1 MKFNESWLREWVN
14 PAVSTDELAH
24 QITMAGLEVDDVLP
38 VAGSFTG
45 VKVGQVVE
53 CGQHPDAD
61 KLRVTKVDI
70 GAEELLDIVCG
81 ASNCRQGIKVA
92 VATVGAVL
100 PGDFKIKK
108 AKLRGQPS
116 HGMLCSFTELGIDVE
131 SDGIMELAFD
141 APIGTDFREFLGL
154 DDVTIDVDL
163 TANRADCFSVR
174 GMAREVGVL
183 NRADITEPS
192 SEAVVANVDDVISID
207 VKAPAACPRYLGR
220 VIKNVNVNAETPLWM
235 QEKLRR
241 CGIRSIDPVVDITNF
256 VLLEQGQPMHA
267 FDLAKIDGGIVVR
280 MAEQDEKLTLLD
292 GTEAKLNSDTLVVA
306 DHTKALAIAGIFGGQ
321 DSGVSTESGKETKDV
336 LLECAFFA
344 PDHIRGRARS
354 YGLHTDSSMRFERGV
369 DYALQASAMER
380 ATALLVEICGG
391 DVAPVVTVESASDL
405 PTPNKVA
412 LRRTKL
418 DNLLG
423 HHISDSDVIEILER
437 LGMTVETLLVDGKAE
452 GWAAVAPT
460 WRFDIAIEQD
470 LIEEVGRI
478 YGYDNIPN
486 QAPIAALSMN
496 DHKEANLPLKRV
508 RNLLVDRGFQEA
520 ITYSFVEPEQQK
532 LIVPDVEPLILPFP
546 ISVEM
551 SAMRLGLIQGLLN
564 TVVHNQKRQQPR
576 VRLFEYGLRFIPC
589 ESAENGMRQE
599 PMLAGVISGARSE
612 EHWDIE
618 TNTVDF
624 FDLKG
629 DLEAVLEL
637 SANDNAYSFTSV
649 SHPALHP
656 GQSAAIIVD
665 AGLETEK
672 VVGVIGTV
680 HPELERKFGLN
691 GRTVV
696 FEIEW
701 SAIDTRVIPEAVGLS
716 KFPANRRDIAVVV
729 DDSIAS
735 DDVVSA
741 CLANGGELLTGAKLF
756 DVYQG
761 KGVEEGKKSLAIA
774 LSLQSV
780 ERTLEDADIA
790 TSVDAIVSALSEQ
803 FGASLRD

>member
-1 MKFNESWLREWVN
+1 MKFSETWLREWVN
-14 PAVSTDELAH
+14 PSVSTDELTH

-38 VAGSFTG
+38 VAGTFSG
-45 VKVGQVVE
+45 VKVGHVVE

-61 KLRVTKVDI
+61 KLRVTKIDI
-70 GAEELLDIVCG
+70 GGDELLDIVCG
-81 ASNCRQGIKVA
+81 APNCRQGIKVA

-131 SDGIMELAFD
+131 SDGIMELSQD
-141 APIGTDFREFLGL
+141 AAIGTDFREFLGL

-163 TANRADCFSVR
+163 TANRADCFSIR

-183 NRADITEPS
+183 NRADVTEPT
-192 SEAVVANVDDVISID
+192 VNPVAPAIDDQVSIQ
-207 VKAPAACPRYLGR
+207 VQAPAACPRYLGR
-220 VIKNVNVNAETPLWM
+220 VIKNVDVKANTPLWM

-241 CGIRSIDPVVDITNF
+241 CGLRSIDPVVDITNY

-267 FDLAKIDGGIVVR
+267 FDLNKIDGGILVR
-280 MAEQDEKLTLLD
+280 MAEQGEKLTLLD
-292 GTEAKLNSDTLVVA
+292 GTEAELNADTLVVA
-306 DHTKALAIAGIFGGQ
+306 DHNKALAIAGIFGGEE
-321 DSGVSTESGKETKDV
+321 SGVTSETKDV
-336 LLECAFFA
+336 LLECAFFS

-369 DYALQASAMER
+369 DYALQMSAMER
-380 ATALLVEICGG
+380 ATELLVSICGG
-391 DVAPVVTVESASDL
+391 EVAPVVAVESESDL
-405 PTPNKVA
+405 PSQNQVS

-418 DNLLG
+418 DSLLG
-423 HHISDSDVIEILER
+423 HSIADDDVVEILER
-437 LGMTVETLLVDGKAE
+437 LGLTVETTQE
-452 GWAAVAPT
+452 GWKAVSPT

-486 QAPIAALSMN
+486 QNPAAALKMH
-496 DHKEANLPLKRV
+496 DHKEANIPLKRV
-508 RNLLVDRGFQEA
+508 RDLLVDRGYHEA

-532 LIVPDVEPLILPFP
+532 LIVPDVEPLVLPFP

-576 VRLFEYGLRFIPC
+576 VRLFEHGLRFIPC

-599 PMLAGVISGARSE
+599 AMLAGVISGARNE
-612 EHWDIE
+612 EHWDME

-624 FDLKG
+624 YDLKG
-629 DLEAVLEL
+629 DLEAILEL
-637 SANDNAYSFTSV
+637 SANDKAYSFAPAK
-649 SHPALHP
+649 HPALHP
-656 GQSAAIIVD
+656 GQSAAIVLD
-665 AGLETEK
+665 GKE
-672 VVGVIGTV
+672 VGVIGTV

-691 GRTVV
+691 GRTIV

-701 SAIDTRVIPEAVGLS
+701 AAIDTKVIPEAVQLS
-716 KFPANRRDIAVVV
+716 KFPSNRRDIALVV
-729 DDSIAS
+729 DESIAS
-735 DDVVSA
+735 GDIVTS
-741 CLANGGELLTGAKLF
+741 CLEQGGEFLKDARLF
-756 DVYQG
+756 DVYVG

-774 LSLQSV
+774 LTLQSL
-780 ERTLEDADIA
+780 ERTLEDADISGA
-790 TSVDAIVSALSEQ
+790 VDAIVSHVSEK

>member
-1 MKFNESWLREWVN
+1 MKFSESWLREWVN
-14 PAVSTDELAH
+14 PAVTTDELTH

-38 VAGSFTG
+38 VAGTFNG
-45 VKVGQVVE
+45 VKVGHVVE

-61 KLRVTKVDI
+61 KLRVTKVDV
-70 GAEELLDIVCG
+70 GEEALLDIVCG
-81 ASNCRQGIKVA
+81 AANCRQGLKVA

-131 SDGIMELAFD
+131 SDGIMELASD
-141 APIGTDFREFLGL
+141 APIGMDFRDFLAL
-154 DDVTIDVDL
+154 NDVTVDVDL
-163 TANRADCFSVR
+163 TSNRADCFSIR

-183 NRADITEPS
+183 NRADVTEPS
-192 SEAVVANVDDVISID
+192 VAPVTPSIDDTVAID

-220 VIKNVNVNAETPLWM
+220 VVKNVNVQAKTPLWM

-280 MAEQDEKLTLLD
+280 LAEQGEKITLLD
-292 GTEAKLNSDTLVVA
+292 GSEAELNADTLVVA
-306 DHTKALAIAGIFGGQ
+306 DHNKALAIAGIFGGEE
-321 DSGVSTESGKETKDV
+321 SGVTSETKDV

-369 DYALQASAMER
+369 DYALQVNAMER
-380 ATALLVEICGG
+380 ATQLLVEICGG
-391 DVAPVVTVESASDL
+391 EVAPVVAVESEAEL
-405 PTPNKVA
+405 PKPNKVA

-423 HHISDSDVIEILER
+423 HHIADSDMVEILER
-437 LGMTVETLLVDGKAE
+437 LGMTVETTAE
-452 GWAAVAPT
+452 GWVAVAPT

-470 LIEEVGRI
+470 LVEEVGRI

-486 QAPIAALSMN
+486 QNPTAALKMH
-496 DHKEANLPLKRV
+496 DHQEANIPLKRV
-508 RNLLVDRGFQEA
+508 RDLLVDRGYHEA

-532 LIVPDVEPLILPFP
+532 LVVPGVDALILPNP
-546 ISVEM
+546 ISAEM

-589 ESAENGMRQE
+589 DTAENGMRQE
-599 PMLAGVISGARSE
+599 PMLAGVIAGTRSE
-612 EHWDIE
+612 EHWNID

-629 DLEAVLEL
+629 DVEAILEL
-637 SANDNAYSFTSV
+637 SANDKAYSFV
-649 SHPALHP
+649 AAKHPALHP
-656 GQSAAIIVD
+656 GQSAAIVVD
-665 AGLETEK
+665 GKEI
-672 VVGVIGTV
+672 GVIGTV

-691 GRTVV
+691 GRTIV

-701 SAIDTRVIPEAVGLS
+701 SAINRKVIPEAVALS

-729 DDSIAS
+729 DEAVAS
-735 DDVVSA
+735 GDIVNA
-741 CLANGGELLTGAKLF
+741 CLEVGGEFLKAAKLF
-756 DVYQG
+756 DVYVG

-774 LSLQSV
+774 LTLQSN

-790 TSVDAIVSALSEQ
+790 GAVDAIVTHVSEK

>member
-1 MKFNESWLREWVN
+1 MKFSESWLREWVN
-14 PAVSTDELAH
+14 PAVTTDELTH

-38 VAGSFTG
+38 VAGTFNG
-45 VKVGQVVE
+45 VKVGHVVE

-61 KLRVTKVDI
+61 KLRVTKVDV
-70 GAEELLDIVCG
+70 GEEELLDIVCG
-81 ASNCRQGIKVA
+81 AANCRQGLKVA

-131 SDGIMELAFD
+131 SDGIMELAID
-141 APIGTDFREFLGL
+141 APIGMDFRDFLAL
-154 DDVTIDVDL
+154 NDVTVDVDL
-163 TANRADCFSVR
+163 TSNRADCFSIR

-183 NRADITEPS
+183 NRADVTEPS
-192 SEAVVANVDDVISID
+192 VAPVAPSID
-207 VKAPAACPRYLGR
+207 DTVAIEVKAPAACPRYLGR
-220 VIKNVNVNAETPLWM
+220 VVKNVNVQAKTPLWM

-280 MAEQDEKLTLLD
+280 LAEQGEKITLLD
-292 GTEAKLNSDTLVVA
+292 GSEAELNADTLVVA
-306 DHTKALAIAGIFGGQ
+306 DHNKALAIAGIFGGEE
-321 DSGVSTESGKETKDV
+321 SGVTSETKDV

-369 DYALQASAMER
+369 DYALQVSAMER

-391 DVAPVVTVESASDL
+391 EVAPVVAVESEAEL
-405 PTPNKVA
+405 PKPNKVA

-423 HHISDSDVIEILER
+423 HHIADSDVVEILER
-437 LGMTVETLLVDGKAE
+437 LGMTVETTAE
-452 GWAAVAPT
+452 GWVAVAPT

-470 LIEEVGRI
+470 LVEEVGRI

-486 QAPIAALSMN
+486 QNPAAALKMH
-496 DHKEANLPLKRV
+496 DHQEANIPLKRV
-508 RNLLVDRGFQEA
+508 RDLLVDRGYHEA

-532 LIVPDVEPLILPFP
+532 LVVPGVDALILPNP
-546 ISVEM
+546 ISAEM

-589 ESAENGMRQE
+589 DTAENGMRQE
-599 PMLAGVISGARSE
+599 PMLAGVIAGTRSE
-612 EHWDIE
+612 EHWNIE

-629 DLEAVLEL
+629 DVEAILEL
-637 SANDNAYSFTSV
+637 SANDKAYSFV
-649 SHPALHP
+649 AAKHPALHP
-656 GQSAAIIVD
+656 GQSAAIVVD
-665 AGLETEK
+665 GKEI
-672 VVGVIGTV
+672 GVIGTV

-691 GRTVV
+691 GRTIV

-701 SAIDTRVIPEAVGLS
+701 SAINRKVIPEAVALS

-729 DDSIAS
+729 DEAVAS
-735 DDVVSA
+735 GDIVNA
-741 CLANGGELLTGAKLF
+741 CLEVGGEFLKAAKLF
-756 DVYQG
+756 DVYVG

-774 LSLQSV
+774 LTLQSN

-790 TSVDAIVSALSEQ
+790 GAVDAIVAHVSEK

>member
-1 MKFNESWLREWVN
+1 MKFSESWLREWVN
-14 PAVSTDELAH
+14 PAVTTDELTH

-38 VAGSFTG
+38 VAGTFNG
-45 VKVGQVVE
+45 VKVGHVVE

-61 KLRVTKVDI
+61 KLRVTKVDV
-70 GAEELLDIVCG
+70 GEEALLDIVCG
-81 ASNCRQGIKVA
+81 AANCRQGLKVA

-131 SDGIMELAFD
+131 SDGIMELASD
-141 APIGTDFREFLGL
+141 APIGMDFRDFLAL
-154 DDVTIDVDL
+154 NDVTVDVDL
-163 TANRADCFSVR
+163 TSNRADCFSIR

-183 NRADITEPS
+183 NRADVTEPS
-192 SEAVVANVDDVISID
+192 VAPVAPSIDDTVAID

-220 VIKNVNVNAETPLWM
+220 VVKNVNVQAKTPLWM

-280 MAEQDEKLTLLD
+280 LAEQGEKITLLD
-292 GTEAKLNSDTLVVA
+292 GSEAELNADTLVVA
-306 DHTKALAIAGIFGGQ
+306 DHNKALAIAGIFGGEE
-321 DSGVSTESGKETKDV
+321 SGVTSETKDV

-354 YGLHTDSSMRFERGV
+354 YGLHTDSSTRFERGV
-369 DYALQASAMER
+369 DYALQVNAMER
-380 ATALLVEICGG
+380 ATQLLVEICGG
-391 DVAPVVTVESASDL
+391 EVAPVVAVESEAEL
-405 PTPNKVA
+405 PKPNKVA

-423 HHISDSDVIEILER
+423 HHIADSDVVEILER
-437 LGMTVETLLVDGKAE
+437 LGMTVETTAE
-452 GWAAVAPT
+452 GWVAVAPT

-470 LIEEVGRI
+470 LVEEVGRI

-486 QAPIAALSMN
+486 QNPTAALKMH
-496 DHKEANLPLKRV
+496 DHQEANIPLKRV
-508 RNLLVDRGFQEA
+508 RDLLVDRGYHEA

-532 LIVPDVEPLILPFP
+532 LVVPGVDALILPNP
-546 ISVEM
+546 ISAEM

-589 ESAENGMRQE
+589 DTAENGMRQE
-599 PMLAGVISGARSE
+599 PMLAGVIAGTRSE
-612 EHWDIE
+612 EHWNID

-629 DLEAVLEL
+629 DVEAILEL
-637 SANDNAYSFTSV
+637 SANDKAYSFV
-649 SHPALHP
+649 AAKHPALHP
-656 GQSAAIIVD
+656 GQSAAIVVD
-665 AGLETEK
+665 GKEI
-672 VVGVIGTV
+672 GVIGTV

-691 GRTVV
+691 GRTIV
-696 FEIEW
+696 FELEW
-701 SAIDTRVIPEAVGLS
+701 SAINRKVIPEAVALS

-729 DDSIAS
+729 DEAVAS
-735 DDVVSA
+735 GDIVNA
-741 CLANGGELLTGAKLF
+741 CLEVGGEFLKAAKLF
-756 DVYQG
+756 DVYVG

-774 LSLQSV
+774 LTLQSN

-790 TSVDAIVSALSEQ
+790 GAVDAIVAHVSEK

>member
-14 PAVSTDELAH
+14 PAVTTDELTH

-45 VKVGQVVE
+45 VKIGKVVE

-61 KLRVTKVDI
+61 KLRVTKVDV

-81 ASNCRQGIKVA
+81 APNCRQGLKVA

-131 SDGIMELAFD
+131 SDGIMELAED
-141 APIGTDFREFLGL
+141 AVIGTDFREFLGL
-154 DDVTIDVDL
+154 NDVTVDVDL
-163 TANRADCFSVR
+163 TANRADCFSIR

-183 NRADITEPS
+183 NRADVTAPS
-192 SEAVVANVDDVISID
+192 SEAVATSID
-207 VKAPAACPRYLGR
+207 DKVSIEVKAPAACPRYLGR
-220 VIKNVNVNAETPLWM
+220 VVKNVNVQAQTPLWM

-267 FDLAKIDGGIVVR
+267 FDLSKIEGGIVVR

-292 GTEAKLNSDTLVVA
+292 GTEAKLNADTLVVA
-306 DHTKALAIAGIFGGQ
+306 DHNKALAIAGIFGGEQ
-321 DSGVSTESGKETKDV
+321 SGVTTETKDV

-344 PDHIRGRARS
+344 PDHIRGRARN

-369 DYALQASAMER
+369 DYALQVSAMER

-391 DVAPVVTVESASDL
+391 EVAPVVAVESESDL
-405 PTPNKVA
+405 PKPNKVA

-423 HHISDSDVIEILER
+423 HHIADNDVVEILER
-437 LGMTVETLLVDGKAE
+437 LGMSVETTNE
-452 GWAAVAPT
+452 GWTAVAPT

-486 QAPIAALSMN
+486 QAPKAALSMN

-589 ESAENGMRQE
+589 DSAENGMRQE
-599 PMLAGVISGARSE
+599 PMLAGVIAGTRSE

-629 DLEAVLEL
+629 DLEAILEL
-637 SANDNAYSFTSV
+637 SANDKAFSFEAV

-656 GQSAAIIVD
+656 GQSAAIVVD
-665 AGLETEK
+665 GEP
-672 VVGVIGTV
+672 VGVIGTV

-691 GRTVV
+691 GRTIV

-701 SAIDTRVIPEAVGLS
+701 SAIDTRVIPEAVSLS

-729 DDSIAS
+729 DEAIAS
-735 DDVVSA
+735 GDVVNA

-756 DVYQG
+756 DVYRG

-774 LSLQSV
+774 LSLQST

-790 TSVDAIVSALSEQ
+790 ASVDAIVAALTEQ
-803 FGASLRD
+803 FGATLRD

>member
-1 MKFNESWLREWVN
+1 MKFSESWLREWVN
-14 PAVSTDELAH
+14 PAVTTDELTH

-38 VAGSFTG
+38 VAGTFNG
-45 VKVGQVVE
+45 VKVGHVVE

-61 KLRVTKVDI
+61 KLRVTKVDV
-70 GAEELLDIVCG
+70 GEEALLDIVCG
-81 ASNCRQGIKVA
+81 AANCRQGLKVA

-131 SDGIMELAFD
+131 SDGIMELASD
-141 APIGTDFREFLGL
+141 APIGMDFRDFLAL
-154 DDVTIDVDL
+154 NDVTVDVDL
-163 TANRADCFSVR
+163 TSNRADCFSIR

-183 NRADITEPS
+183 NRADVTEPS
-192 SEAVVANVDDVISID
+192 VAPVAPSIDDTVAID

-220 VIKNVNVNAETPLWM
+220 VVKNVNVQAKTPLWM

-280 MAEQDEKLTLLD
+280 LAEQGEKITLLD
-292 GTEAKLNSDTLVVA
+292 GSEAELNADTLVVA
-306 DHTKALAIAGIFGGQ
+306 DHNKALAIAGIFGGEE
-321 DSGVSTESGKETKDV
+321 SGVTSETKDV

-369 DYALQASAMER
+369 DYALQVNAMER
-380 ATALLVEICGG
+380 ATQLLVEICGG
-391 DVAPVVTVESASDL
+391 EVAPVVAVESEAEL
-405 PTPNKVA
+405 PKPNKVA

-423 HHISDSDVIEILER
+423 HHIADSDVVEILER
-437 LGMTVETLLVDGKAE
+437 LGMTVETTAE
-452 GWAAVAPT
+452 GWVAVAPT

-470 LIEEVGRI
+470 LVEEVGRI

-486 QAPIAALSMN
+486 QKPTAALKMH
-496 DHKEANLPLKRV
+496 DHQEANIPLKRV
-508 RNLLVDRGFQEA
+508 RDLLVDRGYHEA

-532 LIVPDVEPLILPFP
+532 LVVPGVDALILPNP
-546 ISVEM
+546 ISAEM

-589 ESAENGMRQE
+589 DTAENGMRQE
-599 PMLAGVISGARSE
+599 PMLAGVIAGTRSE
-612 EHWDIE
+612 EHWNID

-629 DLEAVLEL
+629 DVEAILEL
-637 SANDNAYSFTSV
+637 SANDKAYSFV
-649 SHPALHP
+649 AAKHPALHP
-656 GQSAAIIVD
+656 GQSAAIVVD
-665 AGLETEK
+665 GKEI
-672 VVGVIGTV
+672 GVIGTV

-691 GRTVV
+691 GRTIV

-701 SAIDTRVIPEAVGLS
+701 SAINRKVIPEAVALS

-729 DDSIAS
+729 DEAVAS
-735 DDVVSA
+735 GDIVNA
-741 CLANGGELLTGAKLF
+741 CLEVGGEFLKAAKLF
-756 DVYQG
+756 DVYVG

-774 LSLQSV
+774 LTLQSN

-790 TSVDAIVSALSEQ
+790 GAVDAIVAHVSEK

>member
-1 MKFNESWLREWVN
+1 MKFSESWLREWVN
-14 PAVSTDELAH
+14 PAVTTDELTH

-38 VAGSFTG
+38 VAGTFNG
-45 VKVGQVVE
+45 VKVGHVVE

-61 KLRVTKVDI
+61 KLRVTKVDV
-70 GAEELLDIVCG
+70 GEEALLDIVCG
-81 ASNCRQGIKVA
+81 AANCRQGLKVA

-131 SDGIMELAFD
+131 SDGIMELAID
-141 APIGTDFREFLGL
+141 APIGMDFRDFLAL
-154 DDVTIDVDL
+154 NDVTVDVDL
-163 TANRADCFSVR
+163 TSNRADCFSIR

-183 NRADITEPS
+183 NRADVTEPS
-192 SEAVVANVDDVISID
+192 VAPVAPSID
-207 VKAPAACPRYLGR
+207 DTVAIEVKAPAACPRYLGR
-220 VIKNVNVNAETPLWM
+220 VVKNVNVQAKTPLWM

-280 MAEQDEKLTLLD
+280 LAEQGEKITLLD
-292 GTEAKLNSDTLVVA
+292 GSEAELNADTLVVA
-306 DHTKALAIAGIFGGQ
+306 DHNKALAIAGIFGGEE
-321 DSGVSTESGKETKDV
+321 SGVTSETKDV

-369 DYALQASAMER
+369 DYALQVSAMER

-391 DVAPVVTVESASDL
+391 EVAPVVAVESEAEL
-405 PTPNKVA
+405 PKPNKVA

-423 HHISDSDVIEILER
+423 HHIADSDVVEILER
-437 LGMTVETLLVDGKAE
+437 LGMTVETTAE
-452 GWAAVAPT
+452 GWVAVAPT

-470 LIEEVGRI
+470 LVEEVGRI

-486 QAPIAALSMN
+486 QNPAAALKMH
-496 DHKEANLPLKRV
+496 DHQEANIPLKRV
-508 RNLLVDRGFQEA
+508 RDLLVDRGYHEA

-532 LIVPDVEPLILPFP
+532 LVVPGVDALILPNP
-546 ISVEM
+546 ISAEM

-589 ESAENGMRQE
+589 DTAENGMRQE
-599 PMLAGVISGARSE
+599 PMLAGVIAGTRSE
-612 EHWDIE
+612 EHWNID

-629 DLEAVLEL
+629 DVEAILEL
-637 SANDNAYSFTSV
+637 SANDKAYSFV
-649 SHPALHP
+649 AAKHPALHP
-656 GQSAAIIVD
+656 GQSAAIVVD
-665 AGLETEK
+665 GKEI
-672 VVGVIGTV
+672 GVIGTI

-691 GRTVV
+691 GRTIV

-701 SAIDTRVIPEAVGLS
+701 SAINRKVIPEAVALS

-729 DDSIAS
+729 DEAVAS
-735 DDVVSA
+735 GDIVNA
-741 CLANGGELLTGAKLF
+741 CLEVGGEFLKAAKLF
-756 DVYQG
+756 DVYVG

-774 LSLQSV
+774 LTLQSN

-790 TSVDAIVSALSEQ
+790 GAVDAIVAHVSEK

>member
-1 MKFNESWLREWVN
+1 MKFSESWLREWVN
-14 PAVSTDELAH
+14 PAVTTDELTH

-38 VAGSFTG
+38 VAGTFNG
-45 VKVGQVVE
+45 VKVGHVVE

-61 KLRVTKVDI
+61 KLRVTKVDV
-70 GAEELLDIVCG
+70 GEEALLDIVCG
-81 ASNCRQGIKVA
+81 AANCRQGLKVA

-131 SDGIMELAFD
+131 SDGIMELASD
-141 APIGTDFREFLGL
+141 APIGIDFRDFLAL
-154 DDVTIDVDL
+154 NDVTVDVDL
-163 TANRADCFSVR
+163 TSNRADCFSIR

-183 NRADITEPS
+183 NRADVTEPS
-192 SEAVVANVDDVISID
+192 VAPVAPSIDDTVAID

-220 VIKNVNVNAETPLWM
+220 VVKNVNVQAKTPLWM
-235 QEKLRR
+235 KEKLRR

-280 MAEQDEKLTLLD
+280 LAEQGEKITLLD
-292 GTEAKLNSDTLVVA
+292 GSEAELNADTLVVA
-306 DHTKALAIAGIFGGQ
+306 DHNKALAIAGIFGGEE
-321 DSGVSTESGKETKDV
+321 SGVTSETKDV

-369 DYALQASAMER
+369 DYALQVNAMER
-380 ATALLVEICGG
+380 ATQLLVEICGG
-391 DVAPVVTVESASDL
+391 EVAPVVAVESEAEL
-405 PTPNKVA
+405 PKPNKVA

-423 HHISDSDVIEILER
+423 HHIADSDVVEILER
-437 LGMTVETLLVDGKAE
+437 LGMTVETTAE
-452 GWAAVAPT
+452 GWVAVAPT

-470 LIEEVGRI
+470 LVEEVGRI

-486 QAPIAALSMN
+486 QNPTAALKMH
-496 DHKEANLPLKRV
+496 DHQEANIPLKRV
-508 RNLLVDRGFQEA
+508 RDLLVDRGYHEA

-532 LIVPDVEPLILPFP
+532 LVVPGVDALILPNP
-546 ISVEM
+546 ISAEM

-589 ESAENGMRQE
+589 DTAENGMRQE
-599 PMLAGVISGARSE
+599 PMLAGVIAGTRSE
-612 EHWDIE
+612 EHWNID

-629 DLEAVLEL
+629 DVEAILEL
-637 SANDNAYSFTSV
+637 SANDKAYSFV
-649 SHPALHP
+649 AAKHPALHP
-656 GQSAAIIVD
+656 GQSAAIVVD
-665 AGLETEK
+665 GKEI
-672 VVGVIGTV
+672 GVIGTV

-691 GRTVV
+691 GRTIV

-701 SAIDTRVIPEAVGLS
+701 SAINRKVIPEAVALS

-729 DDSIAS
+729 DEAVAS
-735 DDVVSA
+735 GDIVNA
-741 CLANGGELLTGAKLF
+741 CLEVGGEFLKAAKLF
-756 DVYQG
+756 DVYVG

-774 LSLQSV
+774 LTLQSN

-790 TSVDAIVSALSEQ
+790 GAVDAIVAHVSEK

>member
-1 MKFNESWLREWVN
+1 MKFSESWLREWVN
-14 PAVSTDELAH
+14 PAVTTDELTH

-38 VAGSFTG
+38 VAGTFNG
-45 VKVGQVVE
+45 VKVGHVVE

-61 KLRVTKVDI
+61 KLRVTKVDV
-70 GAEELLDIVCG
+70 GEEELLDIVCG
-81 ASNCRQGIKVA
+81 AANCRQGLKVA

-131 SDGIMELAFD
+131 SDGIMELAID
-141 APIGTDFREFLGL
+141 APIGMDFRDFLAL
-154 DDVTIDVDL
+154 NDVTVDVDL
-163 TANRADCFSVR
+163 TSNRADCFSIR

-183 NRADITEPS
+183 NRADVTEPS
-192 SEAVVANVDDVISID
+192 VAPVAPSID
-207 VKAPAACPRYLGR
+207 DTVAIEVKAPAACPRYLGR
-220 VIKNVNVNAETPLWM
+220 VVKNVNVQAKTPIWM

-280 MAEQDEKLTLLD
+280 LAEQGEKITLLD
-292 GTEAKLNSDTLVVA
+292 GSEAELNADTLVVA
-306 DHTKALAIAGIFGGQ
+306 DHNKALAIAGIFGGEE
-321 DSGVSTESGKETKDV
+321 SGVTFETKDV

-369 DYALQASAMER
+369 DYALQVSAMER

-391 DVAPVVTVESASDL
+391 EVAPVVAVESEAEL
-405 PTPNKVA
+405 PKPNKVA

-423 HHISDSDVIEILER
+423 HHIADSDVVEILER
-437 LGMTVETLLVDGKAE
+437 LGMTVETTAE
-452 GWAAVAPT
+452 GWVAVAPT

-470 LIEEVGRI
+470 LVEEVGRI

-486 QAPIAALSMN
+486 QNPAAALKMH
-496 DHKEANLPLKRV
+496 DHQEANIPLKRV
-508 RNLLVDRGFQEA
+508 RDLLVDRGYHEA

-532 LIVPDVEPLILPFP
+532 LVVPGVDALILPNP
-546 ISVEM
+546 ISAEM

-589 ESAENGMRQE
+589 DTAENGMRQE
-599 PMLAGVISGARSE
+599 PMLAGVIAGTRSE
-612 EHWDIE
+612 EHWNID

-629 DLEAVLEL
+629 DVEAILEL
-637 SANDNAYSFTSV
+637 SANDKAYSFV
-649 SHPALHP
+649 AAKHPALHP
-656 GQSAAIIVD
+656 GQSAAIVVD
-665 AGLETEK
+665 GKEI
-672 VVGVIGTV
+672 GVIGTV

-691 GRTVV
+691 GRTIV

-701 SAIDTRVIPEAVGLS
+701 SAINRKVIPEAVALS

-729 DDSIAS
+729 DEAVAS
-735 DDVVSA
+735 GDIVNA
-741 CLANGGELLTGAKLF
+741 CLEVGGEFLKAAKLF
-756 DVYQG
+756 DVYVG

-774 LSLQSV
+774 LTLQSN

-790 TSVDAIVSALSEQ
+790 GAVDAIVAHVSEK

>member
-1 MKFNESWLREWVN
+1 MKFSESWLREWVN
-14 PAVSTDELAH
+14 PAVTTDELTH

-45 VKVGQVVE
+45 VKVGHVVE

-61 KLRVTKVDI
+61 KLRVTKVDV
-70 GAEELLDIVCG
+70 GEEELLDIVCG
-81 ASNCRQGIKVA
+81 AHNCRQGLKVA

-131 SDGIMELAFD
+131 SDGIMELAED
-141 APIGTDFREFLGL
+141 AVIGTDFREFLGL
-154 DDVTIDVDL
+154 DDVTVDVDL
-163 TANRADCFSVR
+163 TANRADCFSIR
-174 GMAREVGVL
+174 GLAREVGVL
-183 NRADITEPS
+183 NRADVTEPS
-192 SEAVVANVDDVISID
+192 VEAVATSIED
-207 VKAPAACPRYLGR
+207 KVSIEVKAPAACPRYLGR
-220 VIKNVNVNAETPLWM
+220 VIKNVNVQAETPLWM

-241 CGIRSIDPVVDITNF
+241 CGIRSIDPVVDITNY

-267 FDLAKIDGGIVVR
+267 FDLAKIEGGIVVR
-280 MAEQDEKLTLLD
+280 MAEQGEKLTLLD
-292 GTEAKLNSDTLVVA
+292 GSEAELNADTLVVA
-306 DHTKALAIAGIFGGQ
+306 DNNKALAIAGIFGGEE
-321 DSGVSTESGKETKDV
+321 SGVTTETKDV

-369 DYALQASAMER
+369 DYALQVSAMER
-380 ATALLVEICGG
+380 ATQLLVEICGG
-391 DVAPVVTVESASDL
+391 EVAPVVAVESEADL
-405 PTPNKVA
+405 PKPNKVA

-423 HHISDSDVIEILER
+423 HHIADADVVEILER
-437 LGMTVETLLVDGKAE
+437 LGLTVEASEE
-452 GWAAVAPT
+452 GWVAVAPT

-486 QAPIAALSMN
+486 QHPAAALKMHN
-496 DHKEANLPLKRV
+496 HVEADLPLKRV
-508 RNLLVDRGFQEA
+508 RDLLVDRGYHEA

-532 LIVPDVEPLILPFP
+532 LVVPGVEPLVLPTP
-546 ISVEM
+546 ISADM

-599 PMLAGVISGARSE
+599 PMLAGVIAGTRGE

-637 SANDNAYSFTSV
+637 SANEKAYSFAALSPE
-649 SHPALHP
+649 SKKANPALHP

-665 AGLETEK
+665 GKE
-672 VVGVIGTV
+672 VGVIGTV

-691 GRTVV
+691 GRTIV

-701 SAIDTRVIPEAVGLS
+701 SAINSKVIPEAVALS
-716 KFPANRRDIAVVV
+716 KFPSNRRDIAVVV
-729 DDSIAS
+729 DEAVAS
-735 DDVVSA
+735 GDIVNA
-741 CLANGGELLTGAKLF
+741 CLEQGGEFLKDAKLF
-756 DVYQG
+756 DVYVG

-774 LSLQSV
+774 LTLQSL

-790 TSVDAIVSALSEQ
+790 GAVDAIVAHVSEK
-803 FGASLRD
+803 FGAALRD

>member
-1 MKFNESWLREWVN
+1 MKFSETWLREWVN
-14 PAVSTDELAH
+14 PSVSTDELTH

-45 VKVGQVVE
+45 VKVGHVVE

-61 KLRVTKVDI
+61 KLRVTKVDV
-70 GAEELLDIVCG
+70 GEADLLDIVCG
-81 ASNCRQGIKVA
+81 APNCRQGLKVA

-131 SDGIMELAFD
+131 SDGIMELAED
-141 APIGTDFREFLGL
+141 AVVGTDFRQFLGL
-154 DDVTIDVDL
+154 DDVTVDVDL
-163 TANRADCFSVR
+163 TANRADCFSIR
-174 GMAREVGVL
+174 GLAREVGVL
-183 NRADITEPS
+183 NRADVTEP
-192 SEAVVANVDDVISID
+192 AINPVAPAIDDTVSID

-220 VIKNVNVNAETPLWM
+220 VVKNVNVKAQTPLWM

-241 CGIRSIDPVVDITNF
+241 CGIRSIDPVVDITNYI
-256 VLLEQGQPMHA
+256 LLEQGQPMHA
-267 FDLAKIDGGIVVR
+267 FDLNKIDGGIVVR
-280 MAEQDEKLTLLD
+280 MAEQGEKLTLLD
-292 GTEAKLNSDTLVVA
+292 GSEAELNADTLVIA
-306 DHTKALAIAGIFGGQ
+306 DHNKALGIAGIFGGQ
-321 DSGVSTESGKETKDV
+321 DSGVTSETQDV

-380 ATALLVEICGG
+380 ATELLVEICGG
-391 DVAPVVTVESASDL
+391 EVAPVVAVESASDL
-405 PTPNKVA
+405 PTPNTVA

-418 DNLLG
+418 DRLLG
-423 HHISDSDVIEILER
+423 HHIADADVVEILER
-437 LGMTVETLLVDGKAE
+437 LGMQVATTET
-452 GWAAVAPT
+452 GWTATAPT

-486 QAPIAALSMN
+486 QSPAADLKMH
-496 DHKEANLPLKRV
+496 DHVEANIPLKRV

-546 ISVEM
+546 ISADM

-599 PMLAGVISGARSE
+599 PMLAGVIAGARSE

-629 DLEAVLEL
+629 DLEAILEL
-637 SANDNAYSFTSV
+637 SANEKAYSFAAV
-649 SHPALHP
+649 KHPALHP
-656 GQSAAIIVD
+656 GQSAAIMID
-665 AGLETEK
+665 GKE
-672 VVGVIGTV
+672 VGVIGTV
-680 HPELERKFGLN
+680 HPELERKFVLN
-691 GRTVV
+691 GRTIV

-701 SAIDTRVIPEAVGLS
+701 STINTKVIPEAVQLS
-716 KFPANRRDIAVVV
+716 KFPSNRRDIALVVEE
-729 DDSIAS
+729 DIAS
-735 DDVVSA
+735 GDIVAA
-741 CLANGGELLTGAKLF
+741 CLEKGGEFLTDARLF
-756 DVYQG
+756 DVYLG

-780 ERTLEDADIA
+780 ERTLEDSDIA
-790 TSVDAIVSALSEQ
+790 GAVDAIIAHVSEK

>member
-1 MKFNESWLREWVN
+1 MKFSESWLREWVS
-14 PAVSTDELAH
+14 PAVTTDELTH

-38 VAGSFTG
+38 VAGEFTG

-53 CGQHPDAD
+53 CAQHPDAD
-61 KLRVTKVDI
+61 KLRVTKVDV
-70 GAEELLDIVCG
+70 GEEELLDIVCG

-131 SDGIMELAFD
+131 SDGIMELAED
-141 APIGTDFREFLGL
+141 AVIGTDFREFLNL
-154 DDVTIDVDL
+154 DDVTVDVDL
-163 TANRADCFSVR
+163 TANRADCFSIR
-174 GMAREVGVL
+174 GLAREVGVL
-183 NRADITEPS
+183 NRADVTEPMAKGVTPS
-192 SEAVVANVDDVISID
+192 IDDVVAID
-207 VKAPAACPRYLGR
+207 VQAPAACPRYLGR
-220 VIKNVNVNAETPLWM
+220 VVKNVNVQAQTPLWM

-241 CGIRSIDPVVDITNF
+241 CGIRSIDPVVDITNY

-280 MAEQDEKLTLLD
+280 LAAQGEKLTLLD
-292 GTEAKLNSDTLVVA
+292 GTEAELNADTLVVA
-306 DHTKALAIAGIFGGQ
+306 DHNKALAIAGIFGGEG
-321 DSGVSTESGKETKDV
+321 SGVSSETKDV

-380 ATALLVEICGG
+380 ATELLVEICGG
-391 DVAPVVTVESASDL
+391 EVAPVVAVESATDL
-405 PTPNKVA
+405 PTPNTVT

-423 HHISDSDVIEILER
+423 HSISDADVVEILQR
-437 LGMTVETLLVDGKAE
+437 LGLTVEVTDE
-452 GWAAVAPT
+452 GWSATAPT

-470 LIEEVGRI
+470 LVEEVGRI
-478 YGYDNIPN
+478 YGYNNIPN

-508 RNLLVDRGFQEA
+508 RNLLVDRGYHEA

-532 LIVPDVEPLILPFP
+532 LVVPGIDPLVLPNP
-546 ISVEM
+546 ISADM

-576 VRLFEYGLRFIPC
+576 VRLFEYGLRFIP
-589 ESAENGMRQE
+589 EATAENGMRQE
-599 PMLAGVISGARSE
+599 PMLAGVISGTRGE
-612 EHWDIE
+612 EHWNME
-618 TNTVDF
+618 TATVDF

-629 DLEAVLEL
+629 DLEAILEL
-637 SANDNAYSFTSV
+637 TANGKAYSFTAV
-649 SHPALHP
+649 KHPALHP
-656 GQSAAIIVD
+656 GQSAAVILDGEVI
-665 AGLETEK
+665 
-672 VVGVIGTV
+672 GVIGTV

-701 SAIDTRVIPEAVGLS
+701 SAIDSRVIPEAVSLS
-716 KFPANRRDIAVVV
+716 KFPSNRRDIALVV
-729 DDSIAS
+729 DDSVAS
-735 DDVVSA
+735 GDIVNA
-741 CLANGGELLTGAKLF
+741 CRAAGGELLKDAKLF
-756 DVYQG
+756 DVYVG

-774 LSLQSV
+774 LSLQSL
-780 ERTLEDADIA
+780 ERTLEEADIVSA
-790 TSVDAIVSALSEQ
+790 VDAIVSAVGEQ
-803 FGASLRD
+803 YGAALRD

>member
-1 MKFNESWLREWVN
+1 MKFSESWLREWVN
-14 PAVSTDELAH
+14 PAVTTDELTH

-45 VKVGQVVE
+45 VKVGQVVSCE
-53 CGQHPDAD
+53 QHPDAD

-81 ASNCRQGIKVA
+81 ASNCRLGIKVA

-116 HGMLCSFTELGIDVE
+116 HGMLCSFSELGIDVE
-131 SDGIMELAFD
+131 SDGILELSETAVL
-141 APIGTDFREFLGL
+141 GTDFREFLGL
-154 DDVTIDVDL
+154 DDVTVDVDL
-163 TANRADCFSVR
+163 TANRADCFSIR
-174 GMAREVGVL
+174 GLAREVGVL
-183 NRADITEPS
+183 NRADVTEPS
-192 SEAVVANVDDVISID
+192 VAAIAPSID
-207 VKAPAACPRYLGR
+207 DTVSIEVKAPAACPRYLGR
-220 VIKNVNVNAETPLWM
+220 VVKNVNVKAETPLWM

-241 CGIRSIDPVVDITNF
+241 CGIRSIDPVVDITNY

-267 FDLAKIDGGIVVR
+267 FDLSKIGGGIVVR
-280 MAEQDEKLTLLD
+280 MAEQGEKLTLLD
-292 GTEAKLNSDTLVVA
+292 GSEAELNADTLVVA
-306 DHTKALAIAGIFGGQ
+306 DHNKALAIAGIFGGEL
-321 DSGVSTESGKETKDV
+321 SGVMSGTTDIM
-336 LLECAFFA
+336 LECAFFA

-369 DYALQASAMER
+369 DYALQTSAMER
-380 ATALLVEICGG
+380 ATQLIVEICGG
-391 DVAPVVTVESASDL
+391 EVAPVVAVESEAEL
-405 PTPNKVA
+405 PKPNNVA

-423 HHISDSDVIEILER
+423 HHIADADVVEILER
-437 LGMTVETLLVDGKAE
+437 LGLTVETTADGWTAT
-452 GWAAVAPT
+452 APT

-486 QAPIAALSMN
+486 QAPVAALSMN

-508 RNLLVDRGFQEA
+508 RDLLVDRGYHEA
-520 ITYSFVEPEQQK
+520 ITYSFVEPEQQT
-532 LIVPDVEPLILPFP
+532 LIVPGVEPLVLPFP
-546 ISVEM
+546 ISADM

-589 ESAENGMRQE
+589 ETAENGMRQE
-599 PMLAGVISGARSE
+599 PMLAGVIAGNRSD

-618 TNTVDF
+618 SNTVDF

-637 SANDNAYSFTSV
+637 TANDVAFGFKPAK
-649 SHPALHP
+649 HPALHP
-656 GQSAAIIVD
+656 GQTAAIVVD
-665 AGLETEK
+665 GKEI
-672 VVGVIGTV
+672 GVIGTV

-696 FEIEW
+696 FELEW
-701 SAIDTRVIPEAVGLS
+701 DAINTRVLPEAVAVS
-716 KFPANRRDIAVVV
+716 KFPANRRDIAIVVNDDVAAGDVV
-729 DDSIAS
+729 D
-735 DDVVSA
+735 A
-741 CLANGGELLTGAKLF
+741 CRANGGELLTGVNLF
-756 DVYQG
+756 DVYRG
-761 KGVEEGKKSLAIA
+761 KGVEEGQKSLAIA
-774 LSLQSV
+774 LSLQSA
-780 ERTLEDADIA
+780 ERTLEEADIA
-790 TSVDAIVSALSEQ
+790 NAVEAIVAALADR

>member
-1 MKFNESWLREWVN
+1 MKFSESWLREWVN
-14 PAVSTDELAH
+14 PAVTTDELTH

-38 VAGSFTG
+38 VAGTFNG
-45 VKVGQVVE
+45 VKVGHVVE

-61 KLRVTKVDI
+61 KLRVTKVDV
-70 GAEELLDIVCG
+70 GEEELLDIVCG
-81 ASNCRQGIKVA
+81 AANCRQGLKVA

-131 SDGIMELAFD
+131 SDGIMELAID
-141 APIGTDFREFLGL
+141 APIGMDFRDFLAL
-154 DDVTIDVDL
+154 NDVTVDVDL
-163 TANRADCFSVR
+163 TSNRADCFSIR

-183 NRADITEPS
+183 NRADVTEPS
-192 SEAVVANVDDVISID
+192 VAPVAPSID
-207 VKAPAACPRYLGR
+207 DTVAIEVKAPAACPRYLGR
-220 VIKNVNVNAETPLWM
+220 VVKNVNVQAKTPLWM

-280 MAEQDEKLTLLD
+280 LAEQGEKITLLD
-292 GTEAKLNSDTLVVA
+292 GSEAELNADTLVVA
-306 DHTKALAIAGIFGGQ
+306 DHNKALAIAGIFGGEE
-321 DSGVSTESGKETKDV
+321 SGVTSETKDV

-369 DYALQASAMER
+369 DYALQVSAMER

-391 DVAPVVTVESASDL
+391 EVAPVVAVESEAEL
-405 PTPNKVA
+405 PKPNKVA

-423 HHISDSDVIEILER
+423 HHIADSDVVEILER
-437 LGMTVETLLVDGKAE
+437 LGMTVETTAE
-452 GWAAVAPT
+452 GWLAVAPT

-470 LIEEVGRI
+470 LVEEVGRI

-486 QAPIAALSMN
+486 QNPAAALKMH
-496 DHKEANLPLKRV
+496 DHQEANIPLKRV
-508 RNLLVDRGFQEA
+508 RDLLVDRGYHEA

-532 LIVPDVEPLILPFP
+532 LVVPGVDALILPNP
-546 ISVEM
+546 ISAEM

-589 ESAENGMRQE
+589 DTAENGMRQE
-599 PMLAGVISGARSE
+599 PMLAGVIAGTRSE
-612 EHWDIE
+612 EHWNID

-629 DLEAVLEL
+629 DVEAILEL
-637 SANDNAYSFTSV
+637 SANDKAYSFV
-649 SHPALHP
+649 AAKHPALHP
-656 GQSAAIIVD
+656 GQSAAIVVD
-665 AGLETEK
+665 GKEI
-672 VVGVIGTV
+672 GVIGTV

-691 GRTVV
+691 GRTIV

-701 SAIDTRVIPEAVGLS
+701 SAINRKVIPEAVALS

-729 DDSIAS
+729 DEAVAS
-735 DDVVSA
+735 GDIVNA
-741 CLANGGELLTGAKLF
+741 CLEVGGEFLKAAKLF
-756 DVYQG
+756 DVYVG

-774 LSLQSV
+774 LTLQSN

-790 TSVDAIVSALSEQ
+790 GAVDAIVAHVSEK

>member
-1 MKFNESWLREWVN
+1 MKFSESWLREWVN
-14 PAVSTDELAH
+14 PAVTTDELTH

-38 VAGSFTG
+38 VAGTFNG
-45 VKVGQVVE
+45 VKVGHVVE

-61 KLRVTKVDI
+61 KLRVTKVDV
-70 GAEELLDIVCG
+70 GEEALLDIVCG
-81 ASNCRQGIKVA
+81 AANCRQGLKVA

-131 SDGIMELAFD
+131 SDGIMELASD
-141 APIGTDFREFLGL
+141 APIGMDFRDFLAL
-154 DDVTIDVDL
+154 NDVTVDVDL
-163 TANRADCFSVR
+163 TSNRADCFSIR

-183 NRADITEPS
+183 NRADVTEPS
-192 SEAVVANVDDVISID
+192 VAPVAPSIDDTVAID

-220 VIKNVNVNAETPLWM
+220 VVKNVNVQAKTPLWM

-280 MAEQDEKLTLLD
+280 LAEQGEKITLLD
-292 GTEAKLNSDTLVVA
+292 GSEAELNADTLVVA
-306 DHTKALAIAGIFGGQ
+306 DHNKALAIAGIFGGEE
-321 DSGVSTESGKETKDV
+321 SGVTSETKDV

-369 DYALQASAMER
+369 DYALQVNAMER
-380 ATALLVEICGG
+380 ATQLLVEICGG
-391 DVAPVVTVESASDL
+391 EVAPVVAVESEAEL
-405 PTPNKVA
+405 PKPNKVA

-423 HHISDSDVIEILER
+423 HHIADSDVVEILER
-437 LGMTVETLLVDGKAE
+437 LGMTVETTAE
-452 GWAAVAPT
+452 GWVAVAPT

-470 LIEEVGRI
+470 LVEEVGRI

-486 QAPIAALSMN
+486 QNPTAALKMH
-496 DHKEANLPLKRV
+496 DHQEANIPLKRV
-508 RNLLVDRGFQEA
+508 RDLLVDRGYHEA

-532 LIVPDVEPLILPFP
+532 LVVPGVDALILPNP
-546 ISVEM
+546 ISAEM

-589 ESAENGMRQE
+589 DTAENGMRQE
-599 PMLAGVISGARSE
+599 PMLAGVIAGTRSE
-612 EHWDIE
+612 EHWNIDS
-618 TNTVDF
+618 NTVDF

-629 DLEAVLEL
+629 DVEAILEL
-637 SANDNAYSFTSV
+637 SANDKAYSFV
-649 SHPALHP
+649 AAKHPALHP
-656 GQSAAIIVD
+656 GQSAAIVVD
-665 AGLETEK
+665 GKEI
-672 VVGVIGTV
+672 GVIGTV

-691 GRTVV
+691 GRTIV

-701 SAIDTRVIPEAVGLS
+701 SAINRKVIPEAVALS

-729 DDSIAS
+729 DEAVAS
-735 DDVVSA
+735 GDIVNA
-741 CLANGGELLTGAKLF
+741 CLEVGGEFLKAAKLF
-756 DVYQG
+756 DVYVG

-774 LSLQSV
+774 LTLQSN

-790 TSVDAIVSALSEQ
+790 GAVDAIVTHVSEK

>member
-1 MKFNESWLREWVN
+1 MKFSESWLREWVN
-14 PAVSTDELAH
+14 PAVSTDELTH

-45 VKVGQVVE
+45 VKVGKVVE

-61 KLRVTKVDI
+61 KLRVTKVDV

-81 ASNCRQGIKVA
+81 ASNCRLGIKVA

-116 HGMLCSFTELGIDVE
+116 HGMLCSFSELGIDVE
-131 SDGIMELAFD
+131 SDGILELSED
-141 APIGTDFREFLGL
+141 AVIGTDFREFLGL
-154 DDVTIDVDL
+154 EDVTVDVDL
-163 TANRADCFSVR
+163 TANRADCFSIR

-183 NRADITEPS
+183 NRADVTEP
-192 SEAVVANVDDVISID
+192 AVNAVAPAIDDTVSIE

-220 VIKNVNVNAETPLWM
+220 VVKSVNVQAETPLWM

-256 VLLEQGQPMHA
+256 ILLEQGQPMHA
-267 FDLAKIDGGIVVR
+267 FDLAKIEGGIVVR
-280 MAEQDEKLTLLD
+280 LAEQGEKLTLLD
-292 GTEAKLNSDTLVVA
+292 GNEAELNVDTLVVA
-306 DHTKALAIAGIFGGQ
+306 DHNKALAIAGIFGGEE
-321 DSGVSTESGKETKDV
+321 SGVTTETKDV

-369 DYALQASAMER
+369 DFALQANAMER
-380 ATALLVEICGG
+380 ATELLVEICGG
-391 DVAPVVTVESASDL
+391 EVAPVVGAESEADL
-405 PTPNKVA
+405 PKANTVA

-418 DNLLG
+418 DSLLG
-423 HHISDSDVIEILER
+423 HHIADSDVAEILER
-437 LGMTVETLLVDGKAE
+437 LGLSVESTNE
-452 GWAAVAPT
+452 GWTATAPT

-486 QAPIAALSMN
+486 QRPAAALQMHN
-496 DHKEANLPLKRV
+496 HVEANIPLKRV
-508 RNLLVDRGFQEA
+508 RNLLVDRGYQEA

-532 LIVPDVEPLILPFP
+532 LVVPGVEPLILPFP
-546 ISVEM
+546 ISADM

-599 PMLAGVISGARSE
+599 PILAGVIAGTRGE

-637 SANDNAYSFTSV
+637 TANEVAYSFAVLSAEDKAAN
-649 SHPALHP
+649 PALHP
-656 GQSAAIIVD
+656 GQSAALIV
-665 AGLETEK
+665 GGK
-672 VVGVIGTV
+672 QVGVIGTV

-691 GRTVV
+691 GRTIV
-696 FEIEW
+696 FEVEW
-701 SAIDTRVIPEAVGLS
+701 SAINTKVIPEAVQLS
-716 KFPANRRDIAVVV
+716 KFPSNRRDIAVVV
-729 DDSIAS
+729 DEAVAS
-735 DDVVSA
+735 GDIVAA
-741 CLANGGELLTGAKLF
+741 CLAQGGEFLKGAKLF
-756 DVYQG
+756 DVYVG

-774 LSLQSV
+774 LTLQSV

-790 TSVDAIVSALSEQ
+790 GAVDAIVAHVSEK

>member
-1 MKFNESWLREWVN
+1 MKFSESWLREWVN
-14 PAVSTDELAH
+14 PAVTTDELTH

-38 VAGSFTG
+38 VAGTFNG
-45 VKVGQVVE
+45 VKVGHVVE

-61 KLRVTKVDI
+61 KLRVTKVDV
-70 GAEELLDIVCG
+70 GEEALLDIVCG
-81 ASNCRQGIKVA
+81 AANCRQGLKVA

-131 SDGIMELAFD
+131 SDGIMELASD
-141 APIGTDFREFLGL
+141 APIGMDFRDFLAL
-154 DDVTIDVDL
+154 NDVTVDVDL
-163 TANRADCFSVR
+163 TSNRADCFSIR

-183 NRADITEPS
+183 NRADVTEPS
-192 SEAVVANVDDVISID
+192 VAPVAPSIDDTVAID

-220 VIKNVNVNAETPLWM
+220 VVKNVNVQAKTPLWM

-280 MAEQDEKLTLLD
+280 LAEQGEKITLID
-292 GTEAKLNSDTLVVA
+292 GSEAELNADTLVVA
-306 DHTKALAIAGIFGGQ
+306 DHNKALAIAGIFGGEE
-321 DSGVSTESGKETKDV
+321 SGVTSETKDV

-369 DYALQASAMER
+369 DYALQVNAMER
-380 ATALLVEICGG
+380 ATQLLVEICGG
-391 DVAPVVTVESASDL
+391 EVAPVVAVESEAEL
-405 PTPNKVA
+405 PKPNKVA

-423 HHISDSDVIEILER
+423 HHIADSDVVEILER
-437 LGMTVETLLVDGKAE
+437 LGMTVETTAE
-452 GWAAVAPT
+452 GWVAVAPT

-470 LIEEVGRI
+470 LVEEVGRI

-486 QAPIAALSMN
+486 QNPTAALKMH
-496 DHKEANLPLKRV
+496 DHQEANIPLKRV
-508 RNLLVDRGFQEA
+508 RDLLVDRGYHEA

-532 LIVPDVEPLILPFP
+532 LVVPGVDALILPNP
-546 ISVEM
+546 ISAEM

-589 ESAENGMRQE
+589 DTAENGMRQE
-599 PMLAGVISGARSE
+599 PMLAGVIAGTRSE
-612 EHWDIE
+612 EHWNID

-629 DLEAVLEL
+629 DVEAILEL
-637 SANDNAYSFTSV
+637 SANDKAYSFV
-649 SHPALHP
+649 AAKHPALHP
-656 GQSAAIIVD
+656 GQSAAIVVD
-665 AGLETEK
+665 GKEI
-672 VVGVIGTV
+672 GVIGTV

-691 GRTVV
+691 GRTIV

-701 SAIDTRVIPEAVGLS
+701 SAINRKVIPEAVALS

-729 DDSIAS
+729 DEAVAS
-735 DDVVSA
+735 GDIVNA
-741 CLANGGELLTGAKLF
+741 CLEVGGEFLKAAKLF
-756 DVYQG
+756 DVYVG

-774 LSLQSV
+774 LTLQSN

-790 TSVDAIVSALSEQ
+790 GAVDAIVTHVSEK